1 MSFVEYF
8 LHECGEVLSFRV
20 VLAKTVCENGRSLYR
35 MLFVVRWFLSV
46 FFFKGLGTFL
56 VPSQFLPNFYSI
68 SLMNCLSS

>member
-35 MLFVVRWFLSV
+35 ILLVVR
-46 FFFKGLGTFL
+46 
-56 VPSQFLPNFYSI
+56 
-68 SLMNCLSS
+68 